1 MQLRN
6 ILIAAAAVFITA
18 ASVLLFFYP
27 TPEIQTATA
36 GGVTPDVFNYLP
48 MVVKPAE
55 PTATPTA
62 TIVPTATTPPANV
75 QITLIVYN
83 PAGDDVAGE
92 YVRIENKG
100 GVTAV
105 LTGWTLSDNDSH
117 VYNFPGG
124 FSLAPGAAVQVWTKS
139 GANSATNLYWGSG
152 QAIWNNTG
160 DTAYLRNGGTLVD
173 SCSYG
178 GGGVQASC

>member
-1 MQLRN
+1 MQ
-6 ILIAAAAVFITA
+6 IKKSGIATAFTLGLVSVFILTI
-18 ASVLLFFYP
+18 SSNP
-27 TPEIQTATA
+27 TPQTAVA
-36 GGVTPDVFNYLP
+36 GDVTPDVFNYLP
-48 MVVKPAE
+48 LVLKPAL

-62 TIVPTATTPPANV
+62 TVAPTATTPPANV

-100 GVTAV
+100 GTAAV
-105 LTGWTLSDNDSH
+105 MTGWTLSDNDGR
-117 VYNFPGG
+117 VYTFPS
-124 FSLAPGAAVQVWTKS
+124 FSLAPGAAVLVWTKG
-139 GANSATNLYWGSG
+139 GASNASNLYWG
-152 QAIWNNTG
+152 QALAVWTNTG
-160 DTAYLRNGGTLVD
+160 DTAFLRNGGTLVD